1 MKELSEIVA
10 ENITNLRKSKGL
22 TQQELAEKFN
32 YSDKTVS
39 KWELGQAI
47 PSVDVLKQLGD
58 YFGVTVD
65 YFLHDEPDPEK
76 AKYKIKSIPQKQNEV
91 IITILASIVVAL
103 IATVTFVWSLFAF
116 PDGKTPYWQAFVWM
130 VPLASLASLIFV
142 QKWFKTHKIVKLV
155 LLSVFFWGILAGTYL
170 HVFTYPTIKPE
181 ANIWYIFFIGIPI
194 EVILVLVSQM
204 KK

>member
-1 MKELSEIVA
+1 MKELNEIVA
-10 ENITNLRKSKGL
+10 ENIINLRKSKGL

-65 YFLHDEPDPEK
+65 YFLHEEPDAEK
-76 AKYKIKSIPQKQNEV
+76 AKYKIKSIPQKQNE
-91 IITILASIVVAL
+91 ILITILAAIVVAL
-103 IATVTFVWSLFAF
+103 IATVVFVWSLFAF
-116 PDGKTPYWQAFVWM
+116 PTGKTPYWQAFVWM
-130 VPLASLASLIFV
+130 VPVASLASLLFV
-142 QKWFKTHKIVKLV
+142 HRWFKTHKIVKLV
-155 LLSVFFWGILAGTYL
+155 LYSIATWGLLAGTYL
-170 HVFTYPTIKPE
+170 HVFTYPTINPGS
-181 ANIWYIFFIGIPI
+181 NIWYIFFIGIPV